1 MGYQVGDKAGPR
13 LASLIAQYVH
23 AARVQTAPYESRI
36 QSMATQRVIDR
47 AGAEI
52 ASHYRPIVRKLLD
65 LDDGTTDPAVVAF
78 LEDAISGRHQLKAV
92 GGLLTGAVAGTIGT
106 FLSNQ
111 LAPLLYAAI
120 RSEPFL
126 NLDPGTL
133 AGMVAAGVMSDADG
147 ANRTAEQ
154 GINNAQFER
163 LVLLAQSPPGAVQ
176 LGDLVNRGQMSEA
189 EALGWLERQA
199 VPAPV
204 RGRLLG
210 LREALLPP
218 DLAALAVLRGV
229 ISEAEGAAISARSG
243 VSAADF
249 RIIIE
254 DTGEPLG
261 LEQLLSARRRNFID
275 TPRLVRGILQS
286 RVRNEWV
293 DVAEKLAFSPASTA
307 DAIQGVVQGH
317 LPFAEGEAIAA
328 QNGLEPGNFQW
339 MYDTAGEPLSRT
351 ELEELY
357 NRGEISE
364 AEVKQGLRESRLK
377 NKYVDSAFALHVR
390 LPEPRQIVSALTH
403 GAITKADAMALLR
416 QQGFSAATAAIL
428 IAEGSN
434 ARVTTHHGLTL
445 AEIRALYSDR
455 LTSPAQAE
463 TWLIAL
469 GYDTADARRLFSLW
483 DFLAQAGLVRQAVG
497 VVRAKFVTRHI
508 DERQAVLELDQLGI
522 PADARDRYLR
532 VWKLEQQAQTRL
544 LSEAQI
550 VKAVKLKLKGT
561 DEAWGLTRLVELGYD
576 ASDALLLLQGA

>member
-13 LASLIAQYVH
+13 LASLFAQYAH
-23 AARVQTAPYESRI
+23 AVRVQTAPYESRI
-36 QSMATQRVIDR
+36 HAAATQKVIDR
-47 AGAEI
+47 AGGEVA
-52 ASHYRPIVRKLLD
+52 AHYRPLVRKLLD
-65 LDDGTTDPAVVAF
+65 LDDGTLDQDVRLF
-78 LEDAISGRHQLKAV
+78 LEDAISGRHQLKSV
-92 GGLLTGAVAGTIGT
+92 GGLLTGAVSGTIGT

-163 LVLLAQSPPGAVQ
+163 LRLLAEDVPGAVQ
-176 LGDLVNRGQMSEA
+176 LGDLVNRGHMSEA
-189 EALGWLERQA
+189 EAEGWLSRQA
-199 VPAPV
+199 IPAQL
-204 RGRLLG
+204 RQRILG

-218 DLAALAVLRGV
+218 DLAALAVLRSV
-229 ISEAEGAAISARSG
+229 ISEAQGQAIAARSG

-249 RIIIE
+249 RIILE

-261 LEQLLSARRRNFID
+261 LEQLLEARRRNFID

-293 DVAEKLAFSPASTA
+293 DVAERLAFSPPSTA

-317 LPFAEGEAIAA
+317 LPFAQGESISL

-339 MYDTAGEPLSRT
+339 MYETAGEPLSRT
-351 ELEELY
+351 ELEQLY
-357 NRGEISE
+357 NRGLVSE
-364 AEVKQGLRESRLK
+364 ATVKQGLRESRLK
-377 NKYVDSAFALHVR
+377 NKYVDDAFLLHER

-403 GAITKADAMALLR
+403 GAITKADAMSLLR
-416 QQGFSAATAAIL
+416 KAGFSPASAAIL
-428 IAEGSN
+428 IKEGSN
-434 ARVTTHHGLTL
+434 ARVSTHHGLTL
-445 AEIRALYSDR
+445 AEIRALYTDR
-455 LTSPAQAE
+455 LASAAQAE

-469 GYDTADARRLFSLW
+469 GYDSPDVHRLFALW
-483 DFLAQAGLVRQAVG
+483 DFLAQAALIRQATG
-497 VVRAKFVTRHI
+497 VVRSKFVSRHI
-508 DERQAVLELDQLGI
+508 DEQHAVLELDQLGI
-522 PADARDRYLR
+522 PANARDRYLR
-532 VWKLEQQAQTRL
+532 IWKLEQQATTRL

-550 VKAVKLKLKGT
+550 IKAVKLKLKGT
-561 DEAWGLTRLVELGYD
+561 SEAWGLTRLVQLGYD

>member
-13 LASLIAQYVH
+13 LASLIAQYVQ
-23 AARVQTAPYESRI
+23 AVRTRTAPYESRI
-36 QSMATQRVIDR
+36 HAAATQQVIDR

-52 ASHYRPIVRKLLD
+52 ASHYRPVVQRLLD
-65 LDDGTTDPAVVAF
+65 ADDGSLDPVVRRF
-78 LEDAISGRHQLKAV
+78 VEDAISGRHQLKSV
-92 GGLLTGAVAGTIGT
+92 GGLLTGAVSGTIGT

-111 LAPLLYAAI
+111 LAPLLYTAI
-120 RSEPFL
+120 RTEPFL

-163 LVLLAQSPPGAVQ
+163 LVQLAADIPGAVQ

-199 VPAPV
+199 IPAPL
-204 RGRLLG
+204 RGRVLD
-210 LREALLPP
+210 LRRALLPP

-229 ISEAEGAAISARSG
+229 IPEAEGAAIAAQSG

-261 LEQLLSARRRNFID
+261 LEQLLEARRRNFID

-286 RVRNEWV
+286 RVRDEWV
-293 DVAEKLAFSPASTA
+293 DVAEKLAFSPPSTA

-317 LPFAEGEAIAA
+317 LPFAEGEAISA

-351 ELEELY
+351 ELQELY
-357 NRGEISE
+357 NRGEVTE

-377 NKYVDSAFALHVR
+377 DKYVDQAFLLHER

-403 GAITKADAMALLR
+403 GAITKADAESYLR
-416 QQGFSAATAAIL
+416 KQGFSAASAAIL
-428 IAEGSN
+428 IAEGSS
-434 ARVTTHHGLTL
+434 ARIAAHHGLTL
-445 AEIRALYSDR
+445 AEIRALYTDR
-455 LTSPAQAE
+455 LAPAAQAE

-469 GYDTADARRLFSLW
+469 GYDSADARRLFALW
-483 DFLAQAGLVRQAVG
+483 DFLAQAALVRQAVG
-497 VVRAKFVTRHI
+497 VIRAKFVSRHI
-508 DERQAVLELDQLGI
+508 TEHQAVLELDQLAV

-532 VWKLEQQAQTRL
+532 IWTLEQQVQTRL

-561 DEAWGLTRLVELGYD
+561 SEAWGLVRLTDLGYD

>member
-1 MGYQVGDKAGPR
+1 MGYQVGDKAGPK
-13 LASLIAQYVH
+13 LASLVAQYVH
-23 AARVQTAPYESRI
+23 AVRTQTAPYESRI
-36 QSMATQRVIDR
+36 HAAATQKVIDR
-47 AGAEI
+47 AGAEV
-52 ASHYRPIVRKLLD
+52 AAHYRPLVRRLLD
-65 LDDGTTDPAVVAF
+65 LDDGSLDADVRAF
-78 LEDAISGRHQLKAV
+78 LEDAISGRHQLKSV
-92 GGLLTGAVAGTIGT
+92 GGLLTGAVSGTIGT

-147 ANRTAEQ
+147 ANRAAEQ

-163 LVLLAQSPPGAVQ
+163 LVQLAADIPGAVQ
-176 LGDLVNRGQMSEA
+176 LGDLVNRGHMSEG
-189 EALGWLERQA
+189 EALGWLARQA
-199 VPAPV
+199 IPAQL

-249 RIIIE
+249 RIILE

-261 LEQLLSARRRNFID
+261 LEQLLEARRRGFID

-293 DVAEKLAFSPASTA
+293 DVAERLAFSPPSTA
-307 DAIQGVVQGH
+307 DAIQGAVQGH
-317 LPFAEGEAIAA
+317 LTLPAAEAITA

-364 AEVKQGLRESRLK
+364 ATVKQGLRESRLK
-377 NKYVDSAFALHVR
+377 NKYVDDAFRLHVR

-416 QQGFSAATAAIL
+416 QQGFASATAAIL

-434 ARVTTHHGLTL
+434 SRVSTHHGLTL
-445 AEIRALYSDR
+445 AEIRQLYTDR

-463 TWLIAL
+463 QWLAAL
-469 GYDTADARRLFSLW
+469 GYDQADTRRLFSLW
-483 DFLAQAGLVRQAVG
+483 DFLASAALTRQAVG
-497 VVRAKFVTRHI
+497 VIRAKFVTRHI
-508 DERQAVLELDQLGI
+508 DERQAVLELDQLAV

-532 VWKLEQQAQTRL
+532 VWKLEQLAQTRL

-550 VKAVKLKLKGT
+550 VKAVKLKLPGT
-561 DEAWGLTRLVELGYD
+561 DGAWGLARLIELGYSPGD
-576 ASDALLLLQGA
+576 AGLLLLGA

>member
-36 QSMATQRVIDR
+36 HSMATQRVIDR

-65 LDDGTTDPAVVAF
+65 LDDGTTDPAVIAF

-189 EALGWLERQA
+189 EALSWLERQA

-261 LEQLLSARRRNFID
+261 LEQLQEARRRNFID

-307 DAIQGVVQGH
+307 DAVQAVVQGH
-317 LPFAEGEAIAA
+317 LPFARGEEISLE
-328 QNGLEPGNFQW
+328 NGLEPGNFQW

-351 ELEELY
+351 ELEELF
-357 NRGEISE
+357 NRGEIDE
-364 AEVKQGLRESRLK
+364 ATVKQGLRESRLK
-377 NKYVDSAFALHVR
+377 NKYVDDAFRLHVR

-434 ARVTTHHGLTL
+434 ARVTAHHGLTL
-445 AEIRALYSDR
+445 AEIRALYTDR
-455 LTSPAQAE
+455 LAPAGQAE

-469 GYDTADARRLFSLW
+469 GYDSADARRLFSLW
-483 DFLAQAGLVRQAVG
+483 DFLAHAGLVRQAVG

-508 DERQAVLELDQLGI
+508 DEQKAVLELDQLGI

-532 VWKLEQQAQTRL
+532 VWKLEQQTQTRL

-561 DEAWGLTRLVELGYD
+561 SEAWGLTRLVELGYD